1 MSLKTILVIG
11 FAIGSAA
18 MTGLYAHNW
27 LSAQRSA
34 VQAHVEPDPEPAIAL
49 VEVLVATQDLPVG
62 SFVRPESLT
71 WEAWPENVVKE
82 GYAIAGATTPDDFS
96 GAVVRS
102 RVLAGEPL
110 KTAQVVHPGERG
122 FLAAV
127 LTPGLRAVSV
137 PVDAASGI
145 AGFVF
150 PGDRVDVLLSYRINQ
165 QNEESPA
172 GNTRHFSQTMLRGV
186 RVLAVDQI
194 VDNDTGAAMLAK
206 TVTLEVDQKQAEKLA
221 LGMDLGTLSLSLR
234 SLRGT
239 VDGVE
244 QVALNDAAEED
255 DDAPSFTQDL
265 DVMYMLGS
273 TPVGNPANVQPRSV
287 DVLRGAVAEKVVF

>member
-34 VQAHVEPDPEPAIAL
+34 VQVVSEPEREPAIPL
-49 VEVLVATQDLPVG
+49 VKVLVATRDLPVG
-62 SFVRPESLT
+62 TFVRPETLT

-82 GYAIAGATTPDDFS
+82 GYALDGQVTIDDFS

-110 KTAQVVHPGERG
+110 KTAQMVHPGERG

-127 LTPGLRAVSV
+127 LKPGLRAVSV

-150 PGDRVDVLLSYRINQ
+150 PGDRVDILLSYRINQ
-165 QNEESPA
+165 QNDESPA
-172 GNTRHFSQTMLRGV
+172 GKTRHFTQTMLRAV
-186 RVLAVDQI
+186 RVLAVDQT

-206 TVTLEVDQKQAEKLA
+206 TVTVEVDRKQAEKLA

-234 SLRGT
+234 SLMSGP
-239 VDGVE
+239 DGAE
-244 QVALNDAAEED
+244 QVAMLDAVEED
-255 DDAPSFTQDL
+255 DDAPSFTRDL
-265 DVMYMLGS
+265 DVMYMLRS
-273 TPVGNPANVQPRSV
+273 TPVENPAEVEPRSV